1 MSWYVVYV
9 VYVVAFWA
17 IPGIIITLKLR
28 ELLIYLISQHF
39 IVNMNIKVLH
49 CNTFMNLKVSMRNLT
64 DIRSQVSVVLPVM

>member
-28 ELLIYLISQHF
+28 ELLI
-39 IVNMNIKVLH
+39 
-49 CNTFMNLKVSMRNLT
+49 
-64 DIRSQVSVVLPVM
+64 